1 MGSEIYVGQEC
12 PTHRGVRHGGLRY
25 NRDMVRRSGANEV
38 AGRNGEV
45 LLRAAAEGKAEIGRL
60 SVDQYDAM
68 IRDGIVPEDST
79 VELLYGMLVRKDR
92 SVLGDD
98 PMGHSPLHRAVV
110 ALLTELTA
118 NINSPDRH

>member
-1 MGSEIYVGQEC
+1 M
-12 PTHRGVRHGGLRY
+12 VRHSA
-25 NRDMVRRSGANEV
+25 NGA

-45 LLRAAAEGKAEIGRL
+45 LLRAAAEGRAEIVRL
-60 SVDQYDAM
+60 SVDQYQAM

-98 PMGHSPLHRAVV
+98 SHGAQSAACRGCRAAHGVDGEDQR
-110 ALLTELTA
+110 AGA
-118 NINSPDRH
+118 SF